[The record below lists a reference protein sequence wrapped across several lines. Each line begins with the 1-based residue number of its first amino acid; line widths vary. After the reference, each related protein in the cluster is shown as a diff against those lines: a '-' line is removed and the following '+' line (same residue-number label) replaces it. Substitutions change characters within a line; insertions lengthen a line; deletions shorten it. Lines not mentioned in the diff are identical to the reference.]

1 MKKLLLVLI
10 LCSFGFGVK
19 AHDFSVMNSDG
30 KLIYYNICSTSSPY
44 SAMVTFKGNGP
55 LDYTGEYS
63 GVLNIPS
70 TVIFNSI
77 TYSVDSIIRS
87 AFDYCPSLTSVNI
100 PNSVKTVGAYAFNN
114 CQNLISVSLPNS
126 ITTIDDGTFAW
137 CPSLTSINIPN
148 TVTSIG
154 MSAFFGDSNLTSI
167 ILSSS
172 LNYIESYAF
181 YSCVG
186 LTSIIIPNSVT
197 SIGSY
202 IFGNCSNLSSITLSN
217 SLDSIP
223 DYTFSQCSSL
233 TSIIIPNTITYLGS
247 GAFANCPNLVSVSL
261 PNSINSINN
270 NTFYFCTL
278 LDSVIIPNSVRTIG
292 DYAFNNCTSMKYIQ
306 MTNSITSIGASAF
319 QSCSQ
324 LRNITL
330 PNKLTVINNYTF
342 AGCTGLTSVQIP
354 NSVITIGNYAFS
366 NIMYLSNVTIPN
378 SVTSI
383 GGSAFYNCNFLSSI
397 TIPSSVVSIGASA
410 FGNCFSLSSITNLSL
425 IPQTINNTTFYQVNN
440 SIPLNV
446 PCGYASVYQ
455 AANNWNIFNIQ
466 DNQPITKNIN
476 AIICPN
482 QTYTQNG
489 FNADSAGI
497 YNRSLTSVGGCDSI
511 IYLILRIRAQ
521 DTTRIDASI
530 CLGQVYNYN
539 GFNANTTGQYYQT
552 IQSSIGC
559 DSILVLNLLVFQPDT
574 TRIIASVCPGQGYTQ
589 NGFFTGTAGVH
600 TLHLYNQNGCDS
612 TVVLNLSL
620 YNTDTTYIYANIC
633 QGESYNFFNMNY
645 YMAGTYSIT
654 TYSSHWCDSTVVLYL
669 TVNPKYNYIYNQN
682 ICQGQVYNQHGFNED
697 STGTYVQNL
706 QTIKGC
712 DSILTLNLS
721 VYQNK
726 DTMLIDTI
734 CEGSHYTL
742 NGFYAD
748 TTGTYILNRQTIHGC
763 DSIITLNLFVKQRSS
778 SSFNAID
785 CNSFAWNDNNYY
797 TSGDY
802 QQIFTNSI
810 GCDSIVTL
818 HLIITPKPLTPE
830 ICMVTV
836 DENKHNVVVWKK
848 EQEVVKYDI
857 YREGTQSGQY
867 DLMASIPY
875 DSLSMWV
882 DTMSNSSTRSYRY
895 RITSSDTCNHIS
907 DPSTIHKTLHLTIN
921 QGINNSWN
929 LIWTPYEGINYS
941 SLNIYKGTANSID
954 SLFLLTTISG
964 NNTTYTDADN
974 QGGTLYYQIE
984 ILLDN
989 PCNFT
994 KSTSSIR
1001 SNIVSNS
1008 EIGLSDIEYQS
1019 VITLYPNPTKDKTV
1033 LSVEGLKND
1042 AQVMVY
1048 DIFGRMIKSYSL
1060 KTNQKGIEINVSGL
1074 ASGTYY
1080 VICKDT
1086 VNALF
1091 TTKKLIVY

>member
-10 LCSFGFGVK
+10 LCSFGFGVR

-44 SAMVTFKGNGP
+44 SAMVTYKGNGP

-63 GVLNIPS
+63 GVINIPS

-100 PNSVKTVGAYAFNN
+100 SNSVKTVGAYAFNN

-154 MSAFFGDSNLTSI
+154 MSAFYGDSNLTSI
-167 ILSSS
+167 ILPSS

-181 YSCVG
+181 NSCAG
-186 LTSIIIPNSVT
+186 LTSIIIPNLVT

-202 IFGNCSNLSSITLSN
+202 IFGNCPNLSSITLSN

-247 GAFANCPNLVSVSL
+247 GAFANCTNLVSVSL

-270 NTFYFCTL
+270 NTFYWCTL
-278 LDSVIIPNSVRTIG
+278 LDSVIIPNSVRSIG
-292 DYAFNNCTSMKYIQ
+292 DYAFNNCTSMKYIE
-306 MTNSITSIGASAF
+306 MTNSINDIGAYAFENCNRLRSLILPNNITIIKNNSFRSCTSLTTLTIPNAVTSIGSSAF
-319 QSCSQ
+319 GNC
-324 LRNITL
+324 N
-330 PNKLTVINNYTF
+330 
-342 AGCTGLTSVQIP
+342 GLTSV
-354 NSVITIGNYAFS
+354 Y
-366 NIMYLSNVTIPN
+366 IPN

-383 GGSAFYNCNFLSSI
+383 GADAFNSCFNIHSI
-397 TIPSSVVSIGASA
+397 IIPSSVSSIGASA
-410 FGNCFSLSSITNLSL
+410 FAYCWWMDTIINLSL
-425 IPQTINNTTFYQVNN
+425 IPQVINANTFHDLDSNTILY
-440 SIPLNV
+440 V

-455 AANNWNIFNIQ
+455 AASNWNVFDIQ
-466 DNQPITKNIN
+466 ANQPITKNIN

-489 FNADSAGI
+489 FNVDSAGI

-511 IYLILRIRAQ
+511 IYLILRIRTQ

-539 GFNANTTGQYYQT
+539 GFNANATGEYYQT

-559 DSILVLNLLVFQPDT
+559 DSILVLTLLVFQPDT

-600 TLHLYNQNGCDS
+600 TLHLFNQNGCDS
-612 TVVLNLSL
+612 TVVLYLSL

-669 TVNPKYNYIYNQN
+669 SVNPKYNYIYNQQ
-682 ICQGQVYNQHGFNED
+682 ICQGQVYTQHGFNED

-734 CEGSHYTL
+734 CEGSQYTL
-742 NGFYAD
+742 NGFHAD

-785 CNSFAWNDNNYY
+785 CNSFAWNNTNYY

-818 HLIITPKPLTPE
+818 HLTITPKPITPE

-848 EQEVVKYDI
+848 EQEVVKYDV

-867 DLMASIPY
+867 DLMTSIPY
-875 DSLSMWV
+875 DSVSMWV

-941 SLNIYKGTANSID
+941 SLNIYKGNANSID

-964 NNTTYTDADN
+964 NNTTYTDVDN

-989 PCNFT
+989 PCDFT
-994 KSTSSIR
+994 KSISSIR
-1001 SNIVSNS
+1001 SNIVSSS

-1019 VITLYPNPTKDKTV
+1019 IITLYPNPTKDKTI

-1060 KTNQKGIEINVSGL
+1060 KINQKEIEIDVSGL